1 MLIRWY
7 GHAAFRITTAPGV
20 TIIID
25 PYESDGFGGAI
36 SYRPITDQADIVL
49 ISHDHGDHNC
59 TATIEGAYSEVRKE
73 GVYDI
78 RGVRIRAIPTFHDPS
93 QGSERGRNLIFVI
106 EADGLKVVHLGDL
119 GHRLDRDVIA
129 QIGKTDVLMLPVGG
143 FFTIDA
149 EAATQVMNGIR
160 PSIAIPMHFKTE
172 KVEFPIAGRDEFTKD
187 KERVRTIDGHEIE
200 VAKESLPGEPEIIVL
215 RYAN

>member
-1 MLIRWY
+1 MLIKWY

-25 PYESDGFGGAI
+25 PYEPGAFGGAI
-36 SYRPITDQADIVL
+36 SYQPITDPADIVL
-49 ISHDHGDHNC
+49 ISHDHADHNC
-59 TATIEGAYSEVRKE
+59 TSTIAGAYREVRKE

-78 RGVRIRAIPTFHDPS
+78 RGVRIMAIPTFHDPS

-119 GHRLDRDVIA
+119 GHLLDRDAITK
-129 QIGKTDVLMLPVGG
+129 IGETDVLMLPVGG

-149 EAATQVMNGIR
+149 EAATQVMNDIR

-172 KVEFPIAGRDEFTKD
+172 KVGFPIAGTDEFTRGK
-187 KERVRTIDGHEIE
+187 KRVRTIDGHEIE
-200 VAKESLPGEPEIIVL
+200 VVKESLPGEPEIVVL
-215 RYAN
+215 GYAN

>member
-1 MLIRWY
+1 MLIKWY

-20 TIIID
+20 TVIID
-25 PYESDGFGGAI
+25 PYESGGFGGAI
-36 SYRPITDQADIVL
+36 SYAPITDPADIVL
-49 ISHDHGDHNC
+49 VSHDHADHNY
-59 TATIEGAYSEVRKE
+59 TASIGGSHKEVRKE

-78 RGVRIRAIPTFHDPS
+78 RGVRIKALPAFHDPS
-93 QGSERGRNLIFVI
+93 QGSERGRTLIFVI

-119 GHRLDRDVIA
+119 GHLLDRDAVA
-129 QIGKTDVLMLPVGG
+129 QIGKTDVLMIPVGG

-149 EAATQVMNGIR
+149 EAATQVMNDIR

-172 KVEFPIAGRDEFTKD
+172 KVEFPIAGRDEFTKG

-200 VAKESLPGEPEIIVL
+200 VAKESLPGKPEIILL